1 LNNNNIINNNN
12 NNNNNNSRNQSQS
25 EVTNLRA
32 KKRRWDAIIVGIAF
46 SLAFVLLISK
56 VAHITPCEAINY
68 FNIDTKACVLV
79 SNSNSIE
86 GQLASQHGL
95 GFAII
100 IQYALLVLELSED
113 LMYQVQQFLQNIGLQ

>member
-1 LNNNNIINNNN
+1 MNNNNII
-12 NNNNNNSRNQSQS
+12 NNNNNSRNQSQS

-32 KKRRWDAIIVGIAF
+32 KKRRWDAIIVSIAF
-46 SLAFVLLISK
+46 SLAYVLLISK

-68 FNIDTKACVLV
+68 FNIETKACVLV

-100 IQYALLVLELSED
+100 IQYALLVLEQSED

>member
-1 LNNNNIINNNN
+1 MSINNNIT
-12 NNNNNNSRNQSQS
+12 NNSRNHSQS
-25 EVTNLRA
+25 EETNLRA
-32 KKRRWDAIIVGIAF
+32 KKRRWDAIIVGIGF

-56 VAHITPCEAINY
+56 VAHITPCEAISY
-68 FNIDTKACVLV
+68 FNIDTKACALV

-100 IQYALLVLELSED
+100 IQYALLALELSED
-113 LMYQVQQFLQNIGLQ
+113 LMDHVQQFLQNIGLQ

>member
-1 LNNNNIINNNN
+1 VNNIINNNHDHN
-12 NNNNNNSRNQSQS
+12 RSQYK
-25 EVTNLRA
+25 EKIIPRA
-32 KKRRWDAIIVGIAF
+32 RKRRWDAIIVGVGF

-68 FNIDTKACVLV
+68 FNIDSKACLLA

-100 IQYALLVLELSED
+100 IQYALLAFELSEE
-113 LMYQVQQFLQNIGLQ
+113 LTSYAQQFLQNIGL

>member
-1 LNNNNIINNNN
+1 LNNNNII
-12 NNNNNNSRNQSQS
+12 NNNNNSRNQSQS

-32 KKRRWDAIIVGIAF
+32 KKRRWDAIIVSIAF

-68 FNIDTKACVLV
+68 FNIETKACVLV

-100 IQYALLVLELSED
+100 IQYALLVLEQSED

>member
-1 LNNNNIINNNN
+1 LNNNNII
-12 NNNNNNSRNQSQS
+12 NNNNNSRNQSQS

-32 KKRRWDAIIVGIAF
+32 KKRRWDAIIVSIAF
-46 SLAFVLLISK
+46 SLAYVLLISK

-68 FNIDTKACVLV
+68 FNIETKACVLV

-100 IQYALLVLELSED
+100 IQYALLVLEQSED

>member
-1 LNNNNIINNNN
+1 LNNNNIIN

-68 FNIDTKACVLV
+68 FNIETKACVLV

-100 IQYALLVLELSED
+100 IQYALLVLEQSED

>member
-12 NNNNNNSRNQSQS
+12 NHSRNQSQS

-32 KKRRWDAIIVGIAF
+32 KKRRWDAILVGIAF
-46 SLAFVLLISK
+46 SLAYVLLISK

-100 IQYALLVLELSED
+100 VQYALLVLEQSED
-113 LMYQVQQFLQNIGLQ
+113 LMDHVQQFLQNIGLQ

>member
-1 LNNNNIINNNN
+1 LNNNNINNNN
-12 NNNNNNSRNQSQS
+12 NKNKNSRSQSQS
-25 EVTNLRA
+25 EETNLRA

-56 VAHITPCEAINY
+56 VSHMTPCEAINH
-68 FNIDTKACVLV
+68 FSIDTQACVLV

-86 GQLASQHGL
+86 GQLANQHGL

-100 IQYALLVLELSED
+100 IQYVLLALELSED
-113 LMYQVQQFLQNIGLQ
+113 LMDHVQQFLQNIGLQ

>member
-1 LNNNNIINNNN
+1 LNNNNII
-12 NNNNNNSRNQSQS
+12 NNNNNSRNQSQS
-25 EVTNLRA
+25 EETNLRA
-32 KKRRWDAIIVGIAF
+32 KKRRWDAILVGIAF
-46 SLAFVLLISK
+46 SLAYVLLISK

-68 FNIDTKACVLV
+68 FNIETKACVLV

-100 IQYALLVLELSED
+100 VQYALLVLEQSED
-113 LMYQVQQFLQNIGLQ
+113 LMDHVQQFLQNIGLQ

>member
-1 LNNNNIINNNN
+1 LNNNNIID

>member
-1 LNNNNIINNNN
+1 LNNNNII

-25 EVTNLRA
+25 EETNLRA

-68 FNIDTKACVLV
+68 FNIETKACVLV

-100 IQYALLVLELSED
+100 IQYVLLALELSED
-113 LMYQVQQFLQNIGLQ
+113 LMDHVQQFLQNIGLQ

>member
-1 LNNNNIINNNN
+1 MNNNNIII

-68 FNIDTKACVLV
+68 FNIETKACVLV

>member
-1 LNNNNIINNNN
+1 MNNNNII

-68 FNIDTKACVLV
+68 FNIETKACVLV
-79 SNSNSIE
+79 STSNSIE
-86 GQLASQHGL
+86 GQLANQHGL

-100 IQYALLVLELSED
+100 IQYVLLAFELSED
-113 LMYQVQQFLQNIGLQ
+113 LMDHVQQFLQNIGLQ

>member
-1 LNNNNIINNNN
+1 MSINNNIT
-12 NNNNNNSRNQSQS
+12 NNSRNHSQS
-25 EVTNLRA
+25 EETNLRA
-32 KKRRWDAIIVGIAF
+32 KKRRWDAIIVGIGF

-56 VAHITPCEAINY
+56 VAHITPCEAISY
-68 FNIDTKACVLV
+68 FNIDTKACALV

>member
-1 LNNNNIINNNN
+1 LNNNNII
-12 NNNNNNSRNQSQS
+12 NNNNNSRNQSQS

-32 KKRRWDAIIVGIAF
+32 KKRRWDAIIVSIAF
-46 SLAFVLLISK
+46 SLAYVLLISK

-68 FNIDTKACVLV
+68 FNIETKACVLV

>member
-1 LNNNNIINNNN
+1 MNNNNII

-100 IQYALLVLELSED
+100 VQYALLVLEQSED
-113 LMYQVQQFLQNIGLQ
+113 LMDHVQQFLQNIGLQ

>member
-1 LNNNNIINNNN
+1 LK
-12 NNNNNNSRNQSQS
+12 NNNNNSNITTNNNRNHNQP
-25 EVTNLRA
+25 EETNLRT

-100 IQYALLVLELSED
+100 IQYGLLVLELSED
-113 LMYQVQQFLQNIGLQ
+113 LMDHVQQFLQNIGLQ

>member
-1 LNNNNIINNNN
+1 MNNNNIINNNN
-12 NNNNNNSRNQSQS
+12 NHSRNQSQS

-32 KKRRWDAIIVGIAF
+32 KKRRWDAILVGIAF
-46 SLAFVLLISK
+46 SLAYVLLISK

-68 FNIDTKACVLV
+68 FNIETKACVLV
-79 SNSNSIE
+79 SNTNSIE

-100 IQYALLVLELSED
+100 VQYALLVLEQSED
-113 LMYQVQQFLQNIGLQ
+113 LMDHVQQFLQNIGLQ

>member
-1 LNNNNIINNNN
+1 LNNNNII
-12 NNNNNNSRNQSQS
+12 NNNNNSRNQSQS

-46 SLAFVLLISK
+46 SLAYVLLISK

-68 FNIDTKACVLV
+68 FNIETKACVLV

>member
-1 LNNNNIINNNN
+1 MNNNNII
-12 NNNNNNSRNQSQS
+12 NNNNNSRNQSQS
-25 EVTNLRA
+25 EKTNLRA

-68 FNIDTKACVLV
+68 FNIETKACVLV

-100 IQYALLVLELSED
+100 VQYALLVLEQSED

>member
-1 LNNNNIINNNN
+1 LNNNNII
-12 NNNNNNSRNQSQS
+12 NNNNNSRNQSQS

-46 SLAFVLLISK
+46 SFAFVLLISK

-68 FNIDTKACVLV
+68 FNIETKACVLV

>member
-1 LNNNNIINNNN
+1 LNNNSII
-12 NNNNNNSRNQSQS
+12 NNNNNSRNQSQS
-25 EVTNLRA
+25 EVTNRRA

-46 SLAFVLLISK
+46 SLAYVLLISK

-68 FNIDTKACVLV
+68 FNIETKACVLV

-100 IQYALLVLELSED
+100 VQYALLVLEQSED
-113 LMYQVQQFLQNIGLQ
+113 LMDHVQQFLQNIGLQ

>member
-1 LNNNNIINNNN
+1 MSINNNIT
-12 NNNNNNSRNQSQS
+12 NNSRNHSQS
-25 EVTNLRA
+25 EETNLRA

-46 SLAFVLLISK
+46 SLAYVLLISK
-56 VAHITPCEAINY
+56 VAHVPPCEAINY
-68 FNIDTKACVLV
+68 SSIDTKACVLV

-100 IQYALLVLELSED
+100 IQYALLALEASED
-113 LMYQVQQFLQNIGLQ
+113 LMDHVQQFLQNIGLQ

>member
-1 LNNNNIINNNN
+1 MNNNNII
-12 NNNNNNSRNQSQS
+12 NNNNNSRNQSQS
-25 EVTNLRA
+25 EETNLRA
-32 KKRRWDAIIVGIAF
+32 KRRRWDAILVGIAF

-56 VAHITPCEAINY
+56 VSHITPCETINY

-79 SNSNSIE
+79 SNGNSIE

-100 IQYALLVLELSED
+100 VQYALLVLEQFED
-113 LMYQVQQFLQNIGLQ
+113 LMDHVQQFLQNIGLQ

>member
-1 LNNNNIINNNN
+1 L

-46 SLAFVLLISK
+46 SFAFVLLISK

-68 FNIDTKACVLV
+68 FNIETKACVLV

-100 IQYALLVLELSED
+100 IQYALLVLEQSED

>member
-1 LNNNNIINNNN
+1 LNNNNII

-25 EVTNLRA
+25 EETNLRP

-46 SLAFVLLISK
+46 SLAYVLLISK

-68 FNIDTKACVLV
+68 FNIDAKACVLV

-100 IQYALLVLELSED
+100 IQYGLLVLELSED
-113 LMYQVQQFLQNIGLQ
+113 LMDHVQQFLQNIGLQ